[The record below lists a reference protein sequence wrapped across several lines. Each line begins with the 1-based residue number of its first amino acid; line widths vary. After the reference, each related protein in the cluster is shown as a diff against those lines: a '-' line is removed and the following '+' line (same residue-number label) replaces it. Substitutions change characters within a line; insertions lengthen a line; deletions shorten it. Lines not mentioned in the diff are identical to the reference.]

1 MLLSGKTVDN
11 FRVHTSVGLVA
22 ACVAVMGLLGSV
34 NAHALT
40 IFEDVSAQAGIDY
53 SGVSKGTS
61 WGDFNG
67 DGWPDLWTGNHNTQP
82 SLYLNNGDGT
92 FTNIIMDVW
101 SDNPFADTHGA
112 AWGDAD
118 NDGDQDLLQLVGAA
132 FGEGSHPNRAYI
144 NDNGMLREASAELG
158 LEYPAASGY
167 TPLWFDGNDDGL
179 LDAFLCNRRRYPEN
193 PPSTFFL
200 NQGHWFRDVGP
211 LVGFS
216 PEKGPNF
223 ALLSDLS
230 GDGRLDLI
238 QPGYPFPLAVLDIRE
253 PAFTDLLPQIPGL
266 PVDIQSLITD
276 AVAADLNGDLVPDL
290 FMTGDKG
297 GSDVFQASDSE
308 LVFTLKIYTGPKGFD
323 FQTQGAVSFELY
335 PHPWLSR
342 QHIFIGANGAHPA
355 DLAFTLDPADTTVWG
370 MAQPDSANP
379 DILYVGYDPEAGTW
393 RVGAPITDGQTYNGK
408 VSSGSSMTLIDTQGF
423 QPFAPYSQD
432 YTVLSSP
439 DGYVTTLL
447 PKLTACGSVVAGDF
461 DNDMDLDIYM
471 VSSGPVA
478 NLPNIL
484 YRNRGDGTF
493 DEVAGAG
500 GAAGAKL
507 GEGESVSMADY
518 DRDGFLDLFVANGD
532 EYGDFGHGPYQLFRN
547 TAAAIQD
554 PVNHWLELDLQGT
567 VSNRDGIGSRV
578 IAYAGGIAQLREQNG
593 GMHKYCQNF
602 MRLHFGMGPNTVV
615 DSLQVS
621 WQSGLKQ
628 TLYDIPVDTVL
639 TVIEPA
645 AKSRGAEVSNLAAV
659 QPAAAR
665 LTDVFPN
672 PFNPRTTIEF
682 ELAAGSRVDLGVYD
696 LAGRRVAQV
705 ARGYFEA
712 GSHKV
717 VWNGEGTTGG
727 PLASG
732 TYYCRL
738 SVQGKNQVRK
748 MVLVR

>member
-1 MLLSGKTVDN
+1 MLLLESGRN
-11 FRVHTSVGLVA
+11 PRSSVIR
-22 ACVAVMGLLGSV
+22 GLLGLMV
-34 NAHALT
+34 ALAGLLGATPIFALT
-40 IFEDVSAQAGIDY
+40 IFEDVHVQAGIDY
-53 SGVSKGTS
+53 AGVSKGAS

-67 DGWPDLWTGNHNTQP
+67 DGWPDLWTCNHNTQP

-92 FTNIIMDVW
+92 FTNIILDVW
-101 SDNPFADTHGA
+101 SDSAGADTHGA

-118 NDGDQDLLQLVGAA
+118 NDGDEDLLQLVGAA
-132 FGEGSHPNRAYI
+132 FGEGSHPNRAFI
-144 NDNGMLREASAELG
+144 NDQGILRDAAAELG
-158 LEYPAASGY
+158 LQYPDASGY

-193 PPSTFFL
+193 PPSTVFL
-200 NQGHWFRDVGP
+200 NKGQYFLDVGP
-211 LVGFS
+211 VVGFS
-216 PEKGPNF
+216 PERGPNF
-223 ALLSDLS
+223 AILSDLS

-253 PAFTDLLPQIPGL
+253 PVFTDLLPQIPGL

-297 GSDVFQASDSE
+297 GSDVFQSSDQE
-308 LVFTLKIYTGPKGFD
+308 LDFTLKIYTGPKGFD
-323 FQTQGAVSFELY
+323 FQTQGPVSFELF

-342 QHIFIGANGAHPA
+342 LHIFVGAGGVHPP
-355 DLAFTLDPADTTVWG
+355 DLAFTLDPGDTMVWG
-370 MAQPDSANP
+370 MAAPDSTMP
-379 DILYVGYDPEAGTW
+379 DAFYVGYDPDLDLW
-393 RVGAPITDGQTYNGK
+393 QVGAPLPDGQTYNGR
-408 VSSGSSMTLIDTQGF
+408 VTSEGTMTLMETHGF
-423 QPFAPYSQD
+423 HPFAPYSQD

-439 DGYVTTLL
+439 QGYITTLL

-484 YRNRGDGTF
+484 YRNLGDGTF
-493 DEVAGAG
+493 EEVPDAG
-500 GAAGAKL
+500 GAAGTRL
-507 GEGESVSMADY
+507 GEGESVAMADY

-532 EYGDFGHGPYQLFRN
+532 EYGDFGNGPYQLFHNLAGTR
-547 TAAAIQD
+547 QD

-567 VSNRDGIGSRV
+567 VSNRDGIGARV
-578 IAYAGGIAQLREQNG
+578 IAYAGGVAQLREQNG
-593 GMHKYCQNF
+593 GMHKYSQNF
-602 MRLHFGMGPNTVV
+602 MRLHFGLGSNTVV

-628 TLYDIPVDTVL
+628 TLYHVPVDTILMV
-639 TVIEPA
+639 VEPA
-645 AKSRGAEVSNLAAV
+645 AKSLRAV
-659 QPAAAR
+659 TSVTEPGRPDAVK
-665 LTDVFPN
+665 LTGVFPN

-682 ELAAGSRVDLGVYD
+682 ELATGDQVDLAVYD
-696 LAGRRVAQV
+696 LAGRRVAGLAQ
-705 ARGYFEA
+705 GYFPA
-712 GSHKV
+712 GTHRV
-717 VWNGEGTTGG
+717 QWNGKSSTGG
-727 PLASG
+727 SPASG

-738 SVQGKNQVRK
+738 SVAGEVRVRK